1 MLHRGF
7 CILPVL
13 EPSMAIRSLRRLR
26 FAALLLALL
35 FATGHSG
42 RAQTAAPAGQS
53 AASASQPKPTQ
64 SAYSLPPDKLAKA
77 ITLTRIRTEIGFAD
91 TGWGIVSLLL
101 LIVLGVP
108 AKFRDWAVAASRF
121 RWVQCLIFVPLFFLT
136 STIVG
141 LPIDLYS
148 HHIERAYGQSVQ
160 GWPSWTGDQVKS
172 LLLSFV
178 IGVLIVMLL
187 FWVIRKSPK
196 RWWLW
201 FWLATLPIIVFLIF
215 ISPVLIDPM
224 FNKFEPLQQS
234 DPALVARLEKVVHR
248 GGMQIPPERMF
259 LMKASEKYT
268 GINAYVTGFGAS
280 KRVVVWDTSIAQATP
295 DEISFIFGHEMGH
308 YVLGHIY
315 KTLVFIAGVLLVML
329 WLGYYVVHWLIRR
342 FGAAWKVPSVDD
354 WAALAILL
362 LAFSVFSFLSEPVLN
377 AYSRAHEHAADVY
390 GQEAIH
396 GIVANPQQV
405 ARDSFQL
412 LGEASLDDPNPRPF
426 IEFWTYSH
434 PSVAYRVA
442 FAASYNPWAPGQ
454 KPKYFPPE
462 K

>member
-1 MLHRGF
+1 MATRLIHRSCF
-7 CILPVL
+7 TT
-13 EPSMAIRSLRRLR
+13 
-26 FAALLLALL
+26 LLLVLL

-42 RAQTAAPAGQS
+42 HAQTAAPAGP
-53 AASASQPKPTQ
+53 AASSASQPAP
-64 SAYSLPPDKLAKA
+64 SAYALPPDKLAKA
-77 ITLTRIRTEIGFAD
+77 ITLTRIRTAIGFAD
-91 TGWGIVSLLL
+91 TGWGILSMLL

-108 AKFRDWAVAASRF
+108 AKFRDWAVAASKY

-136 STIVG
+136 TTIVG
-141 LPIDLYS
+141 LPLDLYS
-148 HHIERAYGQSVQ
+148 QHIERAYGQSVQ
-160 GWPSWTGDQVKS
+160 GWPSWTGDQFKS

-201 FWLATLPIIVFLIF
+201 FWLASLPIIALLVFIA
-215 ISPVLIDPM
+215 PVVIDPI
-224 FNKFEPLQQS
+224 FDKFEPLQQS
-234 DPALVARLEKVVHR
+234 DPALVTRLEEVVHR
-248 GGMQIPPERMF
+248 GGMVIPPERMF
-259 LMKASEKYT
+259 LMKASAKYT

-280 KRVVVWDTSIAQATP
+280 KRVVVWDTSISKATP

-308 YVLGHIY
+308 YVLNHIY
-315 KTLVFIAGVLLVML
+315 KTMGFIAGLLLVML
-329 WLGYYVVHWLIRR
+329 CLAYYSVHWLVRR
-342 FGAAWKVPSVDD
+342 FGAAWKIPSVDD
-354 WAALAILL
+354 WAALAILML
-362 LAFSVFSFLSEPVLN
+362 ILSVFSFLSEPMLN

-390 GQEAIH
+390 GQEVIH

-405 ARDSFQL
+405 ARASFQL
-412 LGEASLDDPNPRPF
+412 LGESYLDDPNPRPF

-434 PSVAYRVA
+434 PSTAHRAA